1 MARDGRR
8 CRLTSFFRIF
18 VIIPI
23 RIVLGTVSGGA
34 WGWAGGHSA
43 PIFTSRDVTPERTNH
58 QGQWKPRPPGA
69 TAGPPGT
76 PHAEKQQPAAASPC
90 PIKIAKDRG

>member
-18 VIIPI
+18 MIIPI

-34 WGWAGGHSA
+34 WGWAGGHSTQKA
-43 PIFTSRDVTPERTNH
+43 FHGHE
-58 QGQWKPRPPGA
+58 
-69 TAGPPGT
+69 
-76 PHAEKQQPAAASPC
+76 AET
-90 PIKIAKDRG
+90 DLV